1 MILATLL
8 VSSQV
13 LVAAPLAFAEE
24 STSSE
29 GSSAISQTIATSSSA
44 ASETAS
50 SETATSTTDSK
61 EKLQINA
68 VAIGNALTKEQ
79 ENYTLDQLGI
89 KGETPIYTTSGSDLM
104 KYIPDGGFTKD
115 WAVYSSVRMQTL

>member
-44 ASETAS
+44 ASETTS

-68 VAIGNALTKEQ
+68 VAIGNALTKSKKTIPWI
-79 ENYTLDQLGI
+79 NWDQRRNTDLYDFRFRFN
-89 KGETPIYTTSGSDLM
+89 EIY
-104 KYIPDGGFTKD
+104 PDGGFTKD
-115 WAVYSSVRMQTL
+115 WAVYGSVRIQTL